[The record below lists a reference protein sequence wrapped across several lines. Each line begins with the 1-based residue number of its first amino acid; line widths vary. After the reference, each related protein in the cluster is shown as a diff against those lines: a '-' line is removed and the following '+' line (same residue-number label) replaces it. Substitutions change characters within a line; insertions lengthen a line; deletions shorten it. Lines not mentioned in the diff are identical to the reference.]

1 MNTLGNGIVITNDDT
16 IGVLQNGAVVYAHGK
31 IVAVGDTAE
40 IRGMYPNAAF
50 VDVQG
55 KVIMPGLVNTH
66 THIYSAMARGMFLK
80 HAKVSHNFN
89 EVLENLWW
97 KVDRELTLDDVRYSA
112 YHTYMEGIRFGVTT
126 VFDHHASFREGAVL
140 GSLEEISKVAREL
153 GVRTSLCFE
162 VSDRNGAELSRE
174 SIEENVRHIRAVQA
188 ANDPLQ
194 SAMFGLH
201 ASFTVKEDTL
211 AQAAEAGHE
220 LGLGFHVHTAEGP
233 ADAAHCLETHGKR
246 IVQRFYDH
254 GILGAKS
261 IAVHCVHVDEEE
273 IALLAETDTAVVHN
287 PESNMGNAVG
297 CANVPRLLRA
307 GILVG
312 LGTDAYTQ
320 DMFESLKVANILHKH
335 QAGDPSA
342 TGGEI
347 QGMLLRNN
355 PAIAG
360 RHFEMPVGQLTPGYT
375 ADLVVMDYIPNTPLD
390 SVNYTG
396 HMTFGFSGAMVCGT
410 IIAGRTVYWGRQ
422 FVDVDE
428 AKIYAESRRH
438 AEGLWQRLDG
448 QLTVDN

>member
-1 MNTLGNGIVITNDDT
+1 MNILGNGIVITVDDA
-16 IGVLQNGAVVYAHGK
+16 IGVLQNGAVTYAHGK
-31 IVAVGDTAE
+31 IIAVGDTAE
-40 IRGMYPNAAF
+40 LRAAYPDA
-50 VDVQG
+50 VYTDVHG

-66 THIYSAMARGMFLK
+66 THIYSAMARGMFLRN
-80 HAKVSHNFN
+80 AKVSHNFN

-97 KVDRELTLDDVRYSA
+97 KLDRELTLDDVRYSA

-162 VSDRNGAELSRE
+162 VSDRNGETLSRE
-174 SIEENVRHIRAVQA
+174 SVEENVRHIQAVQA
-188 ANDPLQ
+188 ADDPLQ

-201 ASFTVKEDTL
+201 ASFTVGEDTL
-211 AQAAEAGHE
+211 AQVADAGHK
-220 LGLGFHVHTAEGP
+220 LGVGFHVHTAEGP
-233 ADAAHCLETHGKR
+233 ADAAHCPATYGKR
-246 IVQRFYDH
+246 IVRRFYDH

-261 IAVHCVHVDEEE
+261 IAVHCVHVDEDE

-297 CANVPRLLRA
+297 CANVPKLLQA

-360 RHFEMPVGQLTPGYT
+360 RQFETPIGRLTPGYA
-375 ADLVVMDYIPNTPLD
+375 ADLVVVDYIPNTPLD

-396 HMTFGFSGAMVCGT
+396 HMTFGFSGAMVSGT
-410 IIAGRTVYWGRQ
+410 IIAGRTVYWDRQ

-428 AKIYAESRRH
+428 AKIYAESRRY
-438 AEGLWQRLDG
+438 AERLWRRLEG
-448 QLTVDN
+448 